1 MPAGN
6 QDQVQIAKEFAVY
19 FICVLMVSA
28 GLFKFLE
35 ITGITFI
42 YNWGGKVWHDVII
55 SLLPSIL
62 AISFIGVGGSY
73 YVTRAVRMG
82 TGSDARID
90 MITVGDSCY
99 YMGFLLTLWG
109 LFLELLALGSS
120 LQNSSSEGLEGG
132 LVGQLIA
139 GNGLA
144 LLSTIMG
151 LVARFGIHRYYALAG
166 TSPNTMQSL
175 LEVMRDHALSFG
187 TFGSDLLSKLQA
199 FGEKLSN
206 AESSK
211 EADDSGGSDED
222 EGRTTQPGPASE
234 LPPARSLVINTHY
247 LSADI
252 DYSGGDFRVSQDS
265 GTVALLARVAEL
277 EAKIKKLEPSGTT

>member
-1 MPAGN
+1 M
-6 QDQVQIAKEFAVY
+6 
-19 FICVLMVSA
+19 
-28 GLFKFLE
+28 
-35 ITGITFI
+35 
-42 YNWGGKVWHDVII
+42 
-55 SLLPSIL
+55 
-62 AISFIGVGGSY
+62 
-73 YVTRAVRMG
+73 TRAVRMG

-187 TFGSDLLSKLQA
+187 TFRSDLLTKLQA
-199 FGEKLSN
+199 FGAKLSKSESPN
-206 AESSK
+206 AGGGSAESV
-211 EADDSGGSDED
+211 ADAGC
-222 EGRTTQPGPASE
+222 TTQPGPAPE
-234 LPPARSLVINTHY
+234 LPPAQSLVISTHY
-247 LSADI
+247 LSANVA
-252 DYSGGDFRVSQDS
+252 YSGGDFRISQDS

-277 EAKIKKLEPSGTT
+277 EAKIKKLEPSGIT

>member
-1 MPAGN
+1 M
-6 QDQVQIAKEFAVY
+6 
-19 FICVLMVSA
+19 
-28 GLFKFLE
+28 E
-35 ITGITFI
+35 ITEIPFI
-42 YNWGGKVWHDVII
+42 YHWWGEVWHKVII
-55 SLLPSIL
+55 SLLPSIFAILGIGCGGYIYVKL
-62 AISFIGVGGSY
+62 AERNAS
-73 YVTRAVRMG
+73 A
-82 TGSDARID
+82 SDPRID

-175 LEVMRDHALSFG
+175 LEVMRGHALSFG
-187 TFGSDLLSKLQA
+187 TFRSDLLTKLA
-199 FGEKLSN
+199 EIGAKLAKCKPTS
-206 AESSK
+206 A
-211 EADDSGGSDED
+211 GGSQAECVAQQDSLA
-222 EGRTTQPGPASE
+222 QPCSPSE
-234 LPPARSLVINTHY
+234 LPPAPSLVINTHY
-247 LSADI
+247 LSADVA
-252 DYSGGDFRVSQDS
+252 YSGGTFRVSQDP

-277 EAKIKKLEPSGTT
+277 EAEVRKLQNSGQK